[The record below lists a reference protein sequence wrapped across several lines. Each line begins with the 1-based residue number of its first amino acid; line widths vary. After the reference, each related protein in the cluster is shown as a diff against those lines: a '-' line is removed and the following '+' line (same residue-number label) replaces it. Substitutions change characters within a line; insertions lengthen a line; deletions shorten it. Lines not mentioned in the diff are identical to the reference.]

1 MKASKL
7 LMLLG
12 IVSIVVSCET
22 DDVESP
28 VLEPAV
34 SLEAS
39 DLIISEDG
47 GTSTVTVNLNVTSS
61 QAVDVSLAFSGT
73 ATTDDYSVSNSNVSI
88 ASGQSAASV
97 VITALQDTL
106 QEGNET
112 IEISIQSA
120 TGAEFDPLQ
129 VITITIEDDDVV
141 AQPNVLLNEI
151 LYDPSNSGLE
161 GDANGD
167 GQYAQSEDEFLEFV
181 NMSSQPLDM
190 SGWMIFD
197 ADNYRAGVPNHLI
210 PNNTVIQS
218 GKALV
223 VFGGGTPTGTFGG
236 ATVQTSTSGDLN
248 MNNAGDTIYLVSP
261 DSIVWVEFDIE
272 PLSNNPNES
281 YTRNPDL
288 TGEFEQHEDNTP
300 LKFSPGTHVDGTTGF

>member
-28 VLEPAV
+28 VVEPAV

-61 QAVDVSLAFSGT
+61 QAVDASLAFSGT

-88 ASGQSAASV
+88 ASGQSTASV

-129 VITITIEDDDVV
+129 VITITIEDDDVA

-197 ADNYRAGVPNHLI
+197 AENYRTGIPNHLI

-218 GKALV
+218 GKAFV

-261 DSIVWVEFDIE
+261 DSTIWVEFDIE
-272 PLSNNPNES
+272 PLSNNPNSS
-281 YTRNPDL
+281 YSRNPDL
-288 TGEFEQHEDNTP
+288 TGEFEQHENFSSI
-300 LKFSPGTHVDGTTGF
+300 LFSPGTHVDGTTSF